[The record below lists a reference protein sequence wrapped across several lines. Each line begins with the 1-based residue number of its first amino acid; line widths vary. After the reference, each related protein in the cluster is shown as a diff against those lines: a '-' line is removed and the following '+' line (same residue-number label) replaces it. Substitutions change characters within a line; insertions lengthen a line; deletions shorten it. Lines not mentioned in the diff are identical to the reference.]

1 MKRTIYFN
9 AQIITMEENGP
20 YAQAM
25 LIEDGLIC
33 KVGTNEEILSF
44 QKEETKCIDLN
55 QRVILPSFI
64 DSHSHISS
72 MIFHYLMIDI
82 GPDKCKSIEELT
94 EVLKQSF
101 LEEPPKEK
109 EWLIGWGY
117 DNSIFEEEK
126 HPTKYDL
133 NKVSTSI
140 PIIIMH
146 ASGQCAV
153 CNSPALKAFGYVG
166 KDFKV
171 PSGGIIEKVKG
182 DTTGLIKGNALYDKD
197 TIPFPPVEKIIQAF
211 QKAVN
216 EYVSNGITT
225 VLDAKTG
232 GLEYILLKN
241 LSDLNAFHID
251 VVSYVTKEASKK
263 LLSKR
268 ENPFVPYRNR
278 YRIGGY
284 KIVIDG
290 SPHLKTA
297 WLSEPYYIVPENK
310 SENYRG
316 FPIKTDEE
324 VEDECKMCIDNSWQI
339 NAHCNGDAACDQF
352 IHAYEKTLKESLNNK
367 NLRTV
372 IVHAQIIRD
381 DQLDKMKELDM
392 IPTFFLDHIYYNGDY
407 YYESVLGTKRAMKL
421 SPLKAAMNRNLFY
434 TIHQNAPVIAP
445 NVLFSVHN
453 AVNRVTK
460 SGRLLGEEEII
471 PIEEALKAVTINA
484 AYQIFEEDQKGSI
497 KQGKLADFIILNK
510 NPLYEEKSKIKEI
523 LVLETIK
530 EGITVYKREI

>member
-1 MKRTIYFN
+1 MKSTIYFN
-9 AQIITMEENGP
+9 AQIITMEENQP
-20 YAQAM
+20 YAQAI
-25 LIEDGLIC
+25 LIEDGRIC
-33 KVGTNEEILSF
+33 KVGANEEILSC
-44 QKEETKCIDLN
+44 QKEDTIRIDVN
-55 QRVILPSFI
+55 QKVILPSFI

-72 MIFHYLMIDI
+72 MIFHYLMVDI
-82 GPDKCKSIEELT
+82 GPGKCKSIEELT
-94 EVLKQSF
+94 EVLKQEF
-101 LEEPPKEK
+101 QEEPRNNE

-117 DNSIFEEEK
+117 DNSLYEEEK

-133 NKVSTSI
+133 NKISTSI
-140 PIIIMH
+140 PVIILH

-171 PSGGIIEKVKG
+171 PSGGMIEKVKG

-197 TIPFPPVEKIIQAF
+197 IIPFPPVEKVIQAF
-211 QKAVN
+211 QKAVK
-216 EYVSNGITT
+216 EYVANGITT
-225 VLDAKTG
+225 VQDAKTG
-232 GLEYILLKN
+232 GLEYVLLKN

-251 VVSYVTKEASKK
+251 VISYVTKEASKK

-268 ENPFVPYRNR
+268 ESPFVPYHNR

-284 KIVIDG
+284 KIVMDG
-290 SPHLKTA
+290 LPHLKTA

-310 SENYRG
+310 TKNYRG

-324 VEDECKMCIDNSWQI
+324 VEEECKNCIENSWQI

-352 IHAYEKTLKESLNNK
+352 IHAYEKTLKESTQSK
-367 NLRTV
+367 NLRPV
-372 IVHAQIIRD
+372 VVHAQIIRD

-407 YYESVLGTKRAMKL
+407 HYESVLGAKRAMKM
-421 SPLKAAMNRNLFY
+421 SPLKSAMDRNLIY
-434 TIHQNAPVIAP
+434 TIHQNAPVILP

-453 AVNRVTK
+453 AVNRITK
-460 SGRLLGEEEII
+460 NGRLLGEEEMI

-484 AYQIFEEDQKGSI
+484 AYQIFEEDKKGSI
-497 KQGKLADFIILNK
+497 KPGKLADLIILNK

-523 LVLETIK
+523 LILETLK
-530 EGITVYKREI
+530 EGITVYKREV